1 MAGTAVRGCQRRKL
15 DIRWDDDS
23 KVVTAAIAEIGE
35 GRMLEVAPQ
44 KLGIRKLAMRR
55 NELRPER
62 RLVWAIAH
70 APNETQDQLPRSRA
84 RVAPMKRS

>member
-1 MAGTAVRGCQRRKL
+1 MPAMAVRLGERWKL
-15 DIRWDDDS
+15 DIRRDNHLE
-23 KVVTAAIAEIGE
+23 VVTAAVAKIGE

-44 KLGIRKLAMRR
+44 ELGIRKLAMRR